1 MQLDQ
6 YYSEVNSTFQFTRQ
20 QASCFAKEIADDFNP
35 IHDQDAKRFCVPGD
49 LMFALVLA
57 RYGLSE
63 HMHFEYAGMVG
74 EGVALS
80 IEESDTGSL
89 TITDAL
95 NKEYLRVERTGSICR
110 DVQRITELTSSYVK
124 FSGHT
129 FPHILVPLML
139 KSNVM
144 INPDRPFVV
153 YQSMTINLEQFDFI
167 NPVLEIINTK
177 LDITGKRGNATLE
190 FCLKS
195 SGKIIG
201 HGEKTMVLS
210 GLREF
215 DQQKLDTLV
224 DMYNQRKESF
234 VNPQ

>member
-6 YYSEVNSTFQFTRQ
+6 YFSELNNTFLFSRQ
-20 QASCFAKEIADDFNP
+20 QASRFAKEIADDFNP

-49 LMFALVLA
+49 LMFSLVLA
-57 RYGLSE
+57 RFGLSE

-74 EGVALS
+74 EGIALS
-80 IEESDTGSL
+80 IEEKDTGTL
-89 TITDAL
+89 IITDTSD
-95 NKEYLRVERTGSICR
+95 KEYLRVERTGDICH
-110 DVQRITELTSSYVK
+110 DMQRITELTRSYVK

-139 KSNVM
+139 NNNVM

-153 YQSMTINLEQFDFI
+153 YQSMTINLDEFEFT
-167 NPVLEIINTK
+167 NPELEITNTR

-190 FCLKS
+190 FCIKS
-195 SGKIIG
+195 SEKVVG

-215 DQQKLDTLV
+215 DQQKLDALV
-224 DMYNQRKESF
+224 DIYNQRKENF
-234 VNPQ
+234 INQL

>member
-6 YYSEVNSTFQFTRQ
+6 YFSEVNNTFLFSRQ
-20 QASCFAKEIADDFNP
+20 QASRFAKEIADDFNP

-63 HMHFEYAGMVG
+63 QMHFEYAGMVG
-74 EGVALS
+74 DGVALS
-80 IEESDTGSL
+80 IKEKETGAL
-89 TITDAL
+89 IITDAS
-95 NKEYLRVERTGSICR
+95 NKEYLRVKRTGHICR
-110 DVQRITELTSSYVK
+110 DVQRITELTHSYVK

-129 FPHILVPLML
+129 FPHILVPLMI
-139 KSNVM
+139 KNNVM

-153 YQSMTINLEQFDFI
+153 YQSMMINLDQFDFV
-167 NPVLEIINTK
+167 NPVLEITNAK

-195 SGKIIG
+195 SGNVVG

-210 GLREF
+210 SLREF
-215 DQQKLDTLV
+215 DKQKLDTLV
-224 DMYNQRKESF
+224 DLYNQRKESYC
-234 VNPQ
+234 